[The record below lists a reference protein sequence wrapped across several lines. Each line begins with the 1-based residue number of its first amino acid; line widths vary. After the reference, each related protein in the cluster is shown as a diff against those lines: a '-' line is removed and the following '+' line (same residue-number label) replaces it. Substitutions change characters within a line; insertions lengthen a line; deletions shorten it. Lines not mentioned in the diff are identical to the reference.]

1 MESKDVVMFRFN
13 NIEIPFA
20 LDKGP
25 NNIMINVTPIAKA
38 YGKDIHEYLRLP
50 STKAYIDKL
59 LNRGFYPNKE
69 DIVISVRGR
78 YNSGTWMNQVMLIDC
93 SRWLD
98 EEFAIWCNFTIL
110 NIIRERYLDVISE
123 RDNVIAQKDILI
135 TQLQSDNTQLQQQ
148 LTNQQPKILYF
159 DQVLQNQEPLYST
172 NQIVKQLGIKVSN
185 RQLLKMMERDGL
197 IYKDRRDNQGYVM
210 GSFNKNKYR
219 ISVTVKDPKTGN
231 IVTVNRWTEAGK
243 MWIHSLALGYKII

>member
-69 DIVISVRGR
+69 DIV
-78 YNSGTWMNQVMLIDC
+78 
-93 SRWLD
+93 
-98 EEFAIWCNFTIL
+98 
-110 NIIRERYLDVISE
+110 
-123 RDNVIAQKDILI
+123 
-135 TQLQSDNTQLQQQ
+135 
-148 LTNQQPKILYF
+148 
-159 DQVLQNQEPLYST
+159 
-172 NQIVKQLGIKVSN
+172 KV
-185 RQLLKMMERDGL
+185 
-197 IYKDRRDNQGYVM
+197 
-210 GSFNKNKYR
+210 
-219 ISVTVKDPKTGN
+219 
-231 IVTVNRWTEAGK
+231 
-243 MWIHSLALGYKII
+243 